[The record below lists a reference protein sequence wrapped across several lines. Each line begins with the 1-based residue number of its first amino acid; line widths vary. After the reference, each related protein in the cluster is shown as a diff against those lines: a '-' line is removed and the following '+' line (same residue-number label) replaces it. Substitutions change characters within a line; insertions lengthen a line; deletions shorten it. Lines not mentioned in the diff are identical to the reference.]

1 MKGRIIFVM
10 VILLFAI
17 AVIFF
22 SLEMT
27 SFKAKFLPLVCGAC
41 LAVASIFRLFVEL
54 KNKDDSTSVRR
65 EIQRPPIWKHHFFV
79 AYVWLISFFIMVYL
93 TGFSVAIF
101 IFVMAY
107 VKSKRG
113 GWINPMTLGFV
124 TSGFVYGL
132 FCYLLRLDLY
142 PGLFYLLY
150 QRYAL

>member
-1 MKGRIIFVM
+1 MKGRIIFVV
-10 VILLFAI
+10 VIFLFAV

-54 KNKDDSTSVRR
+54 KNKDEGSSVRK
-65 EIQRPPIWKHHFFV
+65 EIQRSPLWKHHFFV
-79 AYVWLISFFIMVYL
+79 AYLWLISFFILVYL
-93 TGFSVAIF
+93 IGFSVANF
-101 IFVMAY
+101 IFVAAY

-113 GWINPMTLGFV
+113 GWIKPMTLGFV
-124 TSGFVYGL
+124 TSGFVYGM
-132 FCYLLRLDLY
+132 FGYLLRLDIY